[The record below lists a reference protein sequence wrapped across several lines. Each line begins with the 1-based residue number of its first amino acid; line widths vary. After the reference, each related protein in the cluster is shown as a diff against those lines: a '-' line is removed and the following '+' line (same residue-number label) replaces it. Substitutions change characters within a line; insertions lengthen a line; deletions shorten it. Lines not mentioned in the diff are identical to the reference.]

1 MQDSLNALQSYLD
14 TLKDKGFSF
23 LLSNYDN
30 DYYQLIV
37 HHTDTEETNGFTE
50 SSSQQ
55 GLSKML
61 EEVENYV
68 ESIIKKN
75 EPIKN

>member
-1 MQDSLNALQSYLD
+1 MDTLNALQGYLD

-37 HHTDTEETNGFTE
+37 HHTDTEETKGFTE

-68 ESIIKKN
+68 ESRIEK
-75 EPIKN
+75 